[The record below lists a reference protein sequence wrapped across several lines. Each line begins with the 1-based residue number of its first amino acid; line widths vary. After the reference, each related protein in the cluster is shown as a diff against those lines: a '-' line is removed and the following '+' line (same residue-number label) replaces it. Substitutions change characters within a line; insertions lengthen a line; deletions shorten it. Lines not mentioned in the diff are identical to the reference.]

1 MENKT
6 RFNAEDVASWHTDGF
21 AIMNDFFSPEEI
33 QPIRADYD
41 RIYSQQRPPHS
52 ENAEEAQNN
61 TATSTGNSLGE
72 FNELQF
78 KNIDTFPYDG
88 SPEMMMLS
96 LHPSLIEFA
105 RKVLGVEKVQLYQ
118 SHSWAK
124 FTGLADYTQP
134 FHCDFGNHT
143 LTIPSD
149 NPAERAVD
157 IIVYFTDVTNEH
169 GALHYVTKPDSDRL
183 LRPGAIS
190 APEESEQIALQTC
203 EKSVTCKAGSVVAH
217 SIDTFHRG
225 TNLTLENGYRY
236 SMTIGYKAS
245 GNNNIN
251 YNVWQSGAGRNWDS
265 IFELATPAQLECI
278 GIPLPGEAYWT
289 ERTLKL
295 TQSRWPNWNMKKYFD
310 NKPSSAQ

>member
-1 MENKT
+1 MEDKT
-6 RFNAEDVASWHTDGF
+6 RFNTGDVASWHTDGF

-33 QPIRADYD
+33 QPIKADYD
-41 RIYSQQRPPHS
+41 RIYGHHRLTQSAIP
-52 ENAEEAQNN
+52 EATQDNL
-61 TATSTGNSLGE
+61 TTSTTTGNPLGE
-72 FNELQF
+72 FNEFQF
-78 KNIDTFPYDG
+78 KNIHTFPYQG

-124 FTGLADYTQP
+124 FTGLADYAQP

-157 IIVYFTDVTNEH
+157 IIVYFTDVTDEH

-190 APEESEQIALQTC
+190 APKEADQVALKTC
-203 EKSVTCKAGSVVAH
+203 EKSVTCKAGCVVAH
-217 SIDTFHRG
+217 GIDTFHRG

-236 SMTIGYKAS
+236 SMTIGYKAT
-245 GNNNIN
+245 GNSNIN

-265 IFELATPAQLECI
+265 IFALATSAQLECI
-278 GIPLPGEAYWT
+278 GIPLPGDPYWT

-295 TQSRWPNWNMKKYFD
+295 TQSRWPNWDMNQYF
-310 NKPSSAQ
+310 SRSTA